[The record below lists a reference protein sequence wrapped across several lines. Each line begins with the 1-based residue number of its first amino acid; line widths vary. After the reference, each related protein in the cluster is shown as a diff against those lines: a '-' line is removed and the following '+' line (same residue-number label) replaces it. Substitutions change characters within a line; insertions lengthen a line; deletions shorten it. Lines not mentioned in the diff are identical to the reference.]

1 VSGMLSG
8 WIFLFGS
15 RPIENRTPKTDRSE
29 IRSTIPRSAARILP
43 TVIIGFGLVK
53 GGRSEGLLMGVPNR
67 PSLAIPAYDGALDTL
82 KTSIVAGMVGVD
94 TLLGQIA
101 SRTTGHAGP
110 VRNVPGSNPVDHD
123 RTHFEGDYA
132 IPIDTIR
139 ETDVDAFIMA
149 ICGVAEQYA
158 AAMGA
163 TLLRTAEDITD
174 ATGNS
179 IDAEGRPLSWDLILD
194 AYEGTEIAFDDDGQP
209 TTQLVM
215 NPRTAMLLQAMEKT
229 PEQERRYQEIMQRK
243 KDEWDAQQRPRRLP
257 RREHGAGA

>member
-1 VSGMLSG
+1 VTAM
-8 WIFLFGS
+8 
-15 RPIENRTPKTDRSE
+15 TK
-29 IRSTIPRSAARILP
+29 
-43 TVIIGFGLVK
+43 
-53 GGRSEGLLMGVPNR
+53 PN
-67 PSLAIPAYDGALDTL
+67 LAIPVYDATL
-82 KTSIVAGMVGVD
+82 RAFKTSIVEAMAGIDSM
-94 TLLGQIA
+94 LGQIA

-110 VRNVPGSNPVDHD
+110 VRNAPGPNPVDHE
-123 RTHFEGDYA
+123 RTQFRAEYA
-132 IPIDTIR
+132 LHIDAIR

-174 ATGNS
+174 ATGNT
-179 IDAEGRPLSWDLILD
+179 IDAGGRPLSWDLILD

-215 NPRTAMLLQAMEKT
+215 NPNTAMLLRAMEKT

-243 KDEWDAQQRPRRLP
+243 KDAWDAQQRPRRLP
-257 RREHGAGA
+257 RRDQGTGV

>member
-1 VSGMLSG
+1 VTAM
-8 WIFLFGS
+8 
-15 RPIENRTPKTDRSE
+15 TK
-29 IRSTIPRSAARILP
+29 
-43 TVIIGFGLVK
+43 
-53 GGRSEGLLMGVPNR
+53 PN
-67 PSLAIPAYDGALDTL
+67 LAIPVYDATL
-82 KTSIVAGMVGVD
+82 RAFKTSIVEAMAGIDSM
-94 TLLGQIA
+94 LGQIA

-110 VRNVPGSNPVDHD
+110 VRNAPGPNPVDHE
-123 RTHFEGDYA
+123 RTQFRAEYA
-132 IPIDTIR
+132 LHIDAIR

-174 ATGNS
+174 ATGNT
-179 IDAEGRPLSWDLILD
+179 IDAGGRPLSWDLILD

-215 NPRTAMLLQAMEKT
+215 NPKTAMLLRAMEKT

-243 KDEWDAQQRPRRLP
+243 KDAWDAQQRPRRLP
-257 RREHGAGA
+257 RRDQGTGV

>member
-1 VSGMLSG
+1 MLPSLIIG
-8 WIFLFGS
+8 PGVKNLVRHEGQLL
-15 RPIENRTPKTDRSE
+15 TDMTKPNL
-29 IRSTIPRSAARILP
+29 TIPVYDAALR
-43 TVIIGFGLVK
+43 
-53 GGRSEGLLMGVPNR
+53 
-67 PSLAIPAYDGALDTL
+67 AL
-82 KTSIVAGMVGVD
+82 KTSIVEGMVGVD
-94 TLLGQIA
+94 PMLGQIK

-110 VRNVPGSNPVDHD
+110 VRNVPGPHPVDHE
-123 RTHFEGDYA
+123 RTHFEGGYA
-132 IPIDTIR
+132 IPIDAIR
-139 ETDVDAFIMA
+139 ESDVDAFIMA

-174 ATGNS
+174 ATGNT
-179 IDAEGRPLSWDLILD
+179 IDAGGRPLSWDLILD

-243 KDEWDAQQRPRRLP
+243 KDAWDAQQRPRRLP
-257 RREHGAGA
+257 RRDQGTGV

>member
-1 VSGMLSG
+1 VTAM
-8 WIFLFGS
+8 
-15 RPIENRTPKTDRSE
+15 TK
-29 IRSTIPRSAARILP
+29 
-43 TVIIGFGLVK
+43 
-53 GGRSEGLLMGVPNR
+53 PN
-67 PSLAIPAYDGALDTL
+67 LAIPVYDATL
-82 KTSIVAGMVGVD
+82 RAFKTSIVEAMAGIDSM
-94 TLLGQIA
+94 LGQIA

-110 VRNVPGSNPVDHD
+110 VRNAPGPNPVDHE
-123 RTHFEGDYA
+123 RTQFRAEYA
-132 IPIDTIR
+132 LHIDAIR

-174 ATGNS
+174 ATGNT
-179 IDAEGRPLSWDLILD
+179 IDAGGRPLSWDLILD

-215 NPRTAMLLQAMEKT
+215 NPKTAMLLQAMEKT

-243 KDEWDAQQRPRRLP
+243 KDAWDAQQRPRRLP
-257 RREHGAGA
+257 RRDQGTGV